1 MASTNIKP
9 TLSKPV
15 SQLSK
20 GYEKTFNDVM
30 NKKHVKLNED
40 DMLYEVDNGLN
51 EVEQSLKKKIFSL
64 AKMEALVFSDPKLSA
79 KYEEMAENGEEKYGY
94 HYNET
99 IQNMLFN
106 DYVLNSPKYLQKY
119 KQAVPKEKKRR
130 DKSGINQLK
139 KTGEETMQHKIDIK
153 PTKLAPTG
161 LKPMVKED
169 DEPVTK
175 VEFLVNEKDPGNPDL
190 FAYFPEEISHGNYK
204 TAYSHVGQH
213 SSASPEYAKESRPA
227 TPEEYAPL
235 KAELESIGYNLEVL
249 NGMSEMTGSG
259 GGAGGMGGAFGGGS
273 GQYSAPLGYKKKVA
287 EDDEFEEPTE
297 PEEDDCVISS
307 NGNKY
312 SVSCGSKFLGDFI
325 EWDDAM
331 NKVITWQDSNKFY
344 PNIWFISDHGNAS
357 IIDREGNIINE
368 TTGSGSSGAFY
379 GPAMWGSGD
388 LMKAKGKAKVKKTPA
403 WKGGTIIQESNY
415 LTESNGFE
423 EFIKILN
430 EDDSFNKGLGK
441 EYQSTH
447 TGSNEGMGVS
457 PIKQSSDRKAKEKKI
472 SDNTML
478 FVDQDV
484 DLMRDKDV
492 DILHNDMTKKNTFFP
507 HKDNPNLKDDGIS
520 GTLKEVNKNNTGKEN
535 NTIIN
540 DTSAFTSNTVKGWDK
555 ADKDTEMNTIKTG
568 ELEGKNLEEKSVS
581 KAQQRFMGMV
591 HAVQKGELSPNKVGG
606 KVAKAADSMSYK
618 DADDFASTKH
628 KGLPNKVDEIYPDA
642 LIGNDIVDIKPQQGE
657 KPFTLGDKKYQY
669 EIAKFKDGHFDN
681 VVYSFSDDVY
691 YDYKKWRELMGLDKN
706 NVKEETQTMIQSDG
720 MSMSNKA
727 VPTGDQ
733 STNVDMGA
741 RSTGG
746 GGSMSES
753 VNLLEEINNELKA
766 FSIHQDKLKKMT
778 EDRKPSAL
786 VLKDRLGVENEKNF
800 KKDLKNSSVSKIVD
814 IENALEYGDQQTEV
828 KDPYELGQKL
838 EKGEKKSADM
848 ESGEALKD
856 VGNSTNDAG
865 DEIPKRNL
873 TTEEQDEVKKYKLN
887 LKDYVYDNKPDKRFE
902 DRMKSDMGEENY
914 KQRQINLEFR
924 GKAPMYNK
932 DPQPTAP
939 TTADKVQF
947 DKEQTGWNERVGLKE
962 GMVSGKYFDNLGKK
976 KIVDFDLKEVQ
987 EITDIKEA
995 EKLQKL
1001 SLEGLG
1007 NTYTQKV
1014 IVNENVVKAMNEHKF
1029 FTDGTK
1035 VFAMKNP
1042 VQNLNENEQK
1052 TEKRPVN
1059 EQFNKMKHLL
1069 GYKPDDYINTKN
1081 NRRI

>member
-1 MASTNIKP
+1 MVNTNLKP
-9 TLSKPV
+9 TLNKPV

-20 GYEKTFNDVM
+20 GYEKTFNKTM
-30 NKKHVKLNED
+30 KQNHVKLNENN
-40 DMLYEVDNGLN
+40 DMLYEVDNMLS

-79 KYEEMAENGEEKYGY
+79 AYEEMAENGEEKYGY

-99 IQNMLFN
+99 IMNMLFN

-119 KQAVPKEKKRR
+119 KQAIPKEKKRR
-130 DKSGINQLK
+130 DASGINQLK
-139 KTGEETMQHKIDIK
+139 KAGEKIMQHKTDIK

-161 LKPMVKED
+161 LKPVVKEN

-175 VEFLVNEKDPGNPDL
+175 VLFLVNEKDPENSDL
-190 FAYFPEEISHGNYK
+190 FAYFPEETSHGNYK

-213 SSASPEYAKESRPA
+213 TSASPQYAEESRPA
-227 TPEEYAPL
+227 TPEEYADL
-235 KAELESIGYNLEVL
+235 KAELESIGYNLDVL
-249 NGMSEMTGSG
+249 NGMTEMTGSG
-259 GGAGGMGGAFGGGS
+259 GGTGGMGAFAGGGS
-273 GQYSAPLGYKKKVA
+273 GQFTAPLGYKKKVS
-287 EDDEFEEPTE
+287 EDEEE
-297 PEEDDCVISS
+297 
-307 NGNKY
+307 
-312 SVSCGSKFLGDFI
+312 SV
-325 EWDDAM
+325 
-331 NKVITWQDSNKFY
+331 
-344 PNIWFISDHGNAS
+344 
-357 IIDREGNIINE
+357 NE
-368 TTGSGSSGAFY
+368 TTGSGSSGAYY
-379 GPAMWGSGD
+379 GPAVWGSGD
-388 LMKAKGKAKVKKTPA
+388 LMKTKGKAKVKKTPA

-415 LTESNGFE
+415 LTETSGFE
-423 EFIKILN
+423 KYIETLN

-447 TGSNEGMGVS
+447 SGSNQGMGVS
-457 PIKQSSDRKAKEKKI
+457 PIVQSADRKKKEKNI

-484 DLMRDKDV
+484 DLMKDKDI
-492 DILHNDMTKKNTFFP
+492 DILHNDMTKKNSFFP

-520 GTLKEVNKNNTGKEN
+520 GTLKEVNKKNNTGKEDN
-535 NTIIN
+535 AIIN
-540 DTSAFTSNTVKGWDK
+540 GTSAFTSNTVKNWDK
-555 ADKDTEMNTIKTG
+555 SDKDTEMDTMKTG

-591 HAVQKGELSPNKVGG
+591 HAVQKGELSPSKVGG
-606 KVAKAADSMSYK
+606 KVAKAAGSMSDK
-618 DADDFASTKH
+618 DAEDFASTKH
-628 KGLPNKVDEIYPDA
+628 KGLPEKVDEIYPDA
-642 LIGNDIVDIKPQQGE
+642 LIGNDIVDIKPQKGE
-657 KPFTLGDKKYQY
+657 KPFILNDKKYQY
-669 EIAKFKDGHFDN
+669 EMAKYSDGHYDN

-691 YDYKKWRELMGLDKN
+691 YDYRKWRELMELQEN
-706 NVKEETQTMIQSDG
+706 NIKEETQTMIQSDG

-786 VLKDRLGVENEKNF
+786 ILKDRLGNENEKNF
-800 KKDLKNSSVSKIVD
+800 KKDLKDSSVSKIVD

-865 DEIPKRNL
+865 DEIPKRNM
-873 TTEEQDEVKKYKLN
+873 TEEEDDEVKKYKLN

-902 DRMKSDMGEENY
+902 DRMKKDMGEANY
-914 KQRQINLEFR
+914 KQRQKNLEFR

-962 GMVSGKYFDNLGKK
+962 GMVSGKYYNSLGKRS
-976 KIVDFDLKEVQ
+976 IVDFNLNEVVELTASNDNLF
-987 EITDIKEA
+987 EIN
-995 EKLQKL
+995 
-1001 SLEGLG
+1001 LEGLG

-1014 IVNENVVKAMNEHKF
+1014 VVNENVVKAMNEHKF

-1069 GYKPDDYINTKN
+1069 GYKPDDYVNTKN